1 MLVSLHVKNL
11 ALIRETEVV
20 FGPGLNTLTGE
31 TGAGKSII
39 LGSIALAL
47 GAKADREMIRTGA
60 ESALIELDFEVP
72 AETERELEKLEVPVE
87 EGHVILQR
95 KILPGRSVCRVNG
108 ETVNARLLKQLAGIL
123 IDIHGQRDSQVL
135 LQTKKHLEILDSYA
149 GEALLLKKEEMKK
162 AWRKHADVARE
173 IGENALDEPARK
185 RELSLVQFELD
196 EIGAAALAE
205 GEDER
210 LERDYRRMTN
220 SRRIAEILN
229 LVYALTGDS
238 DGHGAG
244 ENVGRALRELS
255 GIVSFDEGLEDFY
268 GQLAEV
274 DGLLCDFNRSVADYM
289 SDLEFDPEQFQNTE
303 DRLNEI
309 NRLKDKYGRTIDEIR
324 DYERKRRE
332 EAERLLHQEEWLEK
346 KRQEEAKAEREM
358 QAIAG
363 ELTGLRKAAAERF
376 LNRPGGNFLSY
387 HKCIDKIIK

>member
-1 MLVSLHVKNL
+1 M
-11 ALIRETEVV
+11 
-20 FGPGLNTLTGE
+20 TGE

-210 LERDYRRMTN
+210 LERD
-220 SRRIAEILN
+220 
-229 LVYALTGDS
+229 
-238 DGHGAG
+238 
-244 ENVGRALRELS
+244 LS
-255 GIVSFDEGLEDFY
+255 LIH
-268 GQLAEV
+268 
-274 DGLLCDFNRSVADYM
+274 
-289 SDLEFDPEQFQNTE
+289 
-303 DRLNEI
+303 I
-309 NRLKDKYGRTIDEIR
+309 
-324 DYERKRRE
+324 
-332 EAERLLHQEEWLEK
+332 
-346 KRQEEAKAEREM
+346 
-358 QAIAG
+358 
-363 ELTGLRKAAAERF
+363 
-376 LNRPGGNFLSY
+376 
-387 HKCIDKIIK
+387 